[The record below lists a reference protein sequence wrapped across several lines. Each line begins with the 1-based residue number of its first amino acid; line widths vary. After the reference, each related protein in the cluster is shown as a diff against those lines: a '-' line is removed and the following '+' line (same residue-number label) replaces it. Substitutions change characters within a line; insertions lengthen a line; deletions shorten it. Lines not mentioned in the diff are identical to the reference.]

1 MRVEVDLENTS
12 NELRDGMFG
21 RVTVQLSRSPK
32 EVSIP
37 STCLLSGSEGS
48 SAPVY
53 VIRNDQLAKVPVKV
67 GRDNGVQAEILSGL
81 RPEDLVVRHPTS
93 DLYPGEKVNPV
104 ETPNNTAAQ
113 ASGNPADG
121 NAASPGPAASTSSNG
136 NQAFGKAPSANAS
149 GPSLGEKPPSTSAP
163 ANSKK

>member
-37 STCLLSGSEGS
+37 STCLRPS
-48 SAPVY
+48 SDGTTTSVY
-53 VIRNDQLAKVPVKV
+53 VVRNGELQMTPIKV

-81 RPEDLVVRHPTS
+81 RAEDLVVRHPTA
-93 DLYPGEKVNPV
+93 DLYAGEKVNPV
-104 ETPNNTAAQ
+104 ETPNNS
-113 ASGNPADG
+113 ASQVVGKETGSEMFSSGPASPSSTVKAPEG
-121 NAASPGPAASTSSNG
+121 RKTRHPNAARPPAG
-136 NQAFGKAPSANAS
+136 G
-149 GPSLGEKPPSTSAP
+149 PPSNPPKSSP
-163 ANSKK
+163 PVK

>member
-37 STCLLSGSEGS
+37 STCLVP
-48 SAPVY
+48 SADGTKTSAY
-53 VIRNDQLAKVPVKV
+53 VVRNGELQMVPIKL

-81 RPEDLVVRHPTS
+81 RPEDLVVRHPTA
-93 DLYPGEKVNPV
+93 DLYAGEKVNPV
-104 ETPNNTAAQ
+104 ETPNNTASQVTGNETGSEAYS
-113 ASGNPADG
+113 SGP
-121 NAASPGPAASTSSNG
+121 ASTSST
-136 NQAFGKAPSANAS
+136 GKNPKGRKVRSPNAARSKSGGAPSAQPKS
-149 GPSLGEKPPSTSAP
+149 SPPV
-163 ANSKK
+163 K